1 MWLALGGNCAE
12 TEGASPFPVDNPPL
26 PCYNVP
32 IENEVTPMRHYGL
45 IGEKLGHSLSKP
57 IHEAIF
63 REMGIQADYR
73 IIEIPKG
80 DFVPRVQELL
90 STLDGFNVT
99 IPYKQDV
106 MPLLTH
112 IDPAAADIGA
122 VNTVLCDTR
131 KGYNTDAAGFM
142 GMLRHYG
149 IDPTKGEHSYIL
161 GSGGTA
167 KTVRASLAMMGAKHV
182 TVVSRHP
189 EGEGQISYAEFYE
202 VFPRTGGTIVNASS
216 AGMWPRKDEDN
227 ICAIHPSRVDEM
239 MRYALGVADVMYN
252 PPHTFLTQAAER
264 AGVPWCT
271 GLYMLVA
278 QAVEA
283 EKRWQGCDIPDELI
297 LKIMTEVAI

>member
-1 MWLALGGNCAE
+1 
-12 TEGASPFPVDNPPL
+12 
-26 PCYNVP
+26 
-32 IENEVTPMRHYGL
+32 MRHYGL

-63 REMGIQADYR
+63 RELGIEADYR
-73 IIEIPKG
+73 IIEIPKK
-80 DFVPRVQELL
+80 DFTTCVQELL
-90 STLDGFNVT
+90 STLDGFNIT

-106 MPLLTH
+106 MPLLAR
-112 IDPAAADIGA
+112 IDPAAAAIGA
-122 VNTVLCDTR
+122 VNTVLCGE
-131 KGYNTDAAGFM
+131 KCGYNTDAAGFM

-149 IDPTKGEHSYIL
+149 IDPKRGEYSYIL

-167 KTVRASLAMMGAKHV
+167 KTVLASLKMMGADKIV
-182 TVVSRHP
+182 TVSRHP
-189 EGEGQISYAEFYE
+189 EGEGQISYADFYE

-239 MRYALGVADVMYN
+239 MRYALGVADVVYN

-271 GLYMLVA
+271 GLYMLVD

-283 EKRWQGCDIPDELI
+283 EKLWLKRDIPDELI
-297 LKIMTEVAI
+297 LKIMHEVAI

>member
-1 MWLALGGNCAE
+1 MQ
-12 TEGASPFPVDNPPL
+12 
-26 PCYNVP
+26 
-32 IENEVTPMRHYGL
+32 HYGL
-45 IGEKLGHSLSKP
+45 IGEKLGHSLSRP
-57 IHEAIF
+57 IHEAIY
-63 REMGIQADYR
+63 RELGVQADYR

-80 DFVPRVQELL
+80 DFVPLTNELF
-90 STLDGFNVT
+90 SSLDGFNVT
-99 IPYKQDV
+99 IPYKQRV
-106 MPLLTH
+106 MPLLSS
-112 IDPAAADIGA
+112 IDPAAATIGA
-122 VNTVLCDTR
+122 VNTVLCSEKR
-131 KGYNTDAAGFM
+131 GYNTDAAGFM

-149 IDPTKGEHSYIL
+149 IDPAKGEYSYIL

-167 KTVRASLAMMGAKHV
+167 KTVLASLKMMGADKV
-182 TVVSRHP
+182 ITVSRHP
-189 EGEGQISYAEFYE
+189 EGEGQISYTEFYE

-239 MRYALGVADVMYN
+239 MRYALGVADVVYN

-283 EKRWQGCDIPDELI
+283 EKLWLNCDIPDELI
-297 LKIMTEVAI
+297 LKIMDEVAI

>member
-1 MWLALGGNCAE
+1 M
-12 TEGASPFPVDNPPL
+12 TR
-26 PCYNVP
+26 
-32 IENEVTPMRHYGL
+32 TRQYGL
-45 IGEKLGHSLSKP
+45 IGEKLGHSLSRP

-63 REMGIQADYR
+63 RELGIDAQYR
-73 IIEIPKG
+73 IIEIPRE

-90 STLDGFNVT
+90 ATLDGFNIT

-106 MPLLTH
+106 MPLLAS
-112 IDPAAADIGA
+112 IDPAAGQIGA
-122 VNTVLCDTR
+122 VNTVLCGEKR
-131 KGYNTDAAGFM
+131 GFNTDAAGFM

-149 IDPTKGEHSYIL
+149 IDPAGVEHSYIL
-161 GSGGTA
+161 GSGGTM
-167 KTVRASLAMMGAKHV
+167 KTVRACLKTMGAAKV

-189 EGEGQISYAEFYE
+189 READEISYADFYD
-202 VFPRTGGTIVNASS
+202 VFPRTGGVIVNASS

-239 MRYALGVADVMYN
+239 MRYAAGVADVVYN
-252 PPHTFLTQAAER
+252 PPHTFLTKAAER

-283 EKRWQGCDIPDELI
+283 EAIWQGREMPEGMIE
-297 LKIMTEVAI
+297 KIMREVKLL